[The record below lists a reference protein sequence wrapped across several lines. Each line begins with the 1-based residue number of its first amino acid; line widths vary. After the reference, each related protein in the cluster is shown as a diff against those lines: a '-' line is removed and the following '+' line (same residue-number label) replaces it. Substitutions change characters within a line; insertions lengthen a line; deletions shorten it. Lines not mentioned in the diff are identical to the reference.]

1 MKRFLLLTLCLC
13 AISFAHAQTFNYTGL
28 EIKQEKVK
36 KKNVYEWEQFI
47 TLNYN
52 PGFSTG
58 GRTTHS
64 FGLTYGRVKLFGFY
78 VNATLGTGF
87 NYRSNYDS
95 YGDKIYYQGKDIYP
109 FYTGK
114 KSANHIAFTA
124 GGIVRMVIPLYIY
137 LGIGYGYQSYTRQI
151 TSGEWVMMRYNSVTH
166 GMNWDI
172 GLQGNIKGFTIS
184 IGYTAL
190 TDYDDAALHQ
200 VKIGLGYTFK
210 VN

>member
-78 VNATLGTGF
+78 VNSTLGTGF

-95 YGDKIYYQGKDIYP
+95 Y
-109 FYTGK
+109 
-114 KSANHIAFTA
+114 
-124 GGIVRMVIPLYIY
+124 
-137 LGIGYGYQSYTRQI
+137 
-151 TSGEWVMMRYNSVTH
+151 
-166 GMNWDI
+166 
-172 GLQGNIKGFTIS
+172 
-184 IGYTAL
+184 
-190 TDYDDAALHQ
+190 
-200 VKIGLGYTFK
+200 
-210 VN
+210 